1 MHSKVIVASLVLAL
15 AAGFSGSLMKNTT
28 KALAAKQENMIACNE
43 HDHEHEHCHD
53 CEEHEHFE
61 AQERNEICALAPSR
75 TLNKK
80 EVRTLLGAK
89 YLYLSRGLS
98 ETVNGSAKWF
108 VFTAPYEGQFN
119 FYTTGNMDT
128 YGELRSS
135 TASNSSLYV
144 SGSTGGSGN
153 NFRISYDFYRGQT
166 LYLKV
171 YERNGNSGNA
181 TIYVSHTHR
190 YTQPAYPMGNQHRM
204 FCTCGAYTTVTFT
217 PDDYFSGHGHNMIH
231 CSTCDNWIE
240 LPTSYPHTH
249 YFYETYYN
257 SSYQH
262 VKVCACGYVE
272 YASHTFDQI
281 IRGPEYDEKHC
292 SVCDAWVAV
301 AHTHN
306 YNQLAPYSGT
316 QHKKVCSACGS
327 YILENHNY
335 TNYEYENM
343 SLHRVSC
350 ACGNSY
356 VSNHTFSY
364 YDENGGHGVSGYMR
378 CDSCDCGVPT
388 YGIYDGGS
396 AGYYYDD
403 GDLRFFIFQAQ
414 ESANYI
420 FESTHEGGD
429 PQVIVYD
436 VNDDNYVTYY
446 DEFYGEKGNGDFI
459 FTRYMS
465 AGQRILVGMH
475 GYDYYVTGDYTLLVN
490 KEHTHNYSQLVNYN
504 YSQHRRVCSCGDSV
518 LENHDFGNDYSFYS
532 RGQHSRTCAC
542 GAVRYEEHQFTNFTP
557 YNGHGL
563 NGLFYCPLCDEN
575 IGVLG
580 IYEGGESSY
589 TLGQGEVMWYIF
601 NPVDT
606 DTYVFDCESDNDS
619 YLEMYTYN
627 HTTGQVTYVT
637 YADDENPHND
647 FRGVFDLVADPNIS
661 YLFKVRE
668 YDRDPMDYDLRVYKA
683 HYHNYNQ
690 LVYVDYNQHKEVCEC
705 GAEILEPHE
714 FTNWQPYTKGQHKKT
729 CACGAVRYEEH
740 NFTGYVPYGHGH
752 NESLFC
758 EDCGAYI
765 ELNNYNNTESHGGYI
780 EPLDCDWYIYEAN
793 ESSNY
798 LFDIVAETEI
808 VFEIYVCGPGEVP
821 TQITR
826 SVYGQYG
833 DAETTMYLE
842 NGDVAYVRVRHPDW
856 EDTDYSL
863 GITLAHTH
871 QFEHPVSVGARGH
884 QLICDCGETII
895 EEHNFMPKQVGAK
908 IYQVCTDCGFRI
920 LADISPIEPKIRF
933 EL

>member
-80 EVRTLLGAK
+80 EVRTLSGAK

-119 FYTTGNMDT
+119 FYTTGNMNT

-171 YERNGNSGNA
+171 YEYNGNSGNA

-190 YTQPAYPMGNQHRM
+190 YTQAAYPMGNQHRM

-217 PDDYFSGHGHNMIH
+217 PDDYYSGHGHNMIH
-231 CSTCDNWIE
+231 CLTCDNWIE

-306 YNQLAPYSGT
+306 YNQLEQYNSS
-316 QHKKVCSACGS
+316 QHKKVCVCGN

-335 TNYEYENM
+335 SNYEYESM
-343 SLHRVSC
+343 AFHRVSC
-350 ACGNSY
+350 ACGRY
-356 VSNHTFSY
+356 YTDNHSFNY
-364 YDENGGHGVSGYMR
+364 YDENGGHGVNGYVR
-378 CDSCDCGVPT
+378 CGLCDAGVPT

-396 AGYYYDD
+396 AGYYY
-403 GDLRFFIFQAQ
+403 GPSDLRFFIFQAQ
-414 ESANYI
+414 ESADYI
-420 FESTHEGGD
+420 FESTHTSGD
-429 PQVIVYD
+429 PEVVVYD
-436 VNDDNYVTYY
+436 VNEDNYVTYY
-446 DEFYGEKGNGDFI
+446 DAFDDEKGNGDFI
-459 FTRYMS
+459 FTRYMT

-490 KEHTHNYSQLVNYN
+490 KVHTHNYTQLVDFN
-504 YSQHRRVCSCGDSV
+504 YSQHKWVCSCGEYELEDHTFDSY
-518 LENHDFGNDYSFYS
+518 DYYNMYM
-532 RGQHSRTCAC
+532 HTKTCAC
-542 GAVRYEEHQFTNFTP
+542 GRTVYEDHVLSSYDDNG
-557 YNGHGL
+557 GHGVTGYV
-563 NGLFYCPLCDEN
+563 NCDLCE
-575 IGVLG
+575 GRLAVLG
-580 IYEGGESSY
+580 LYEGGSSSY
-589 TLGQGEVMWYIF
+589 YYDDGDIRYYIF
-601 NPVDT
+601 EAQET
-606 DTYVFDCESDNDS
+606 TEYVFESTHEGGDPTLDVYRVNPDNS
-619 YLEMYTYN
+619 IVFYSHY
-627 HTTGQVTYVT
+627 
-637 YADDENPHND
+637 DDEKPNND
-647 FRGVFDLVADPNIS
+647 FMATIS
-661 YLFKVRE
+661 LQAGDRLLFKVYGYDYYYVGE
-668 YDRDPMDYDLRVYKA
+668 YTISARKA
-683 HYHNYNQ
+683 HYHDFDQ
-690 LVYVDYNQHKEVCEC
+690 LVYVDYNQHKEVCDC
-705 GAEILEPHE
+705 GEENYEPHE
-714 FTNWQPYTKGQHKKT
+714 FTDWQPYTQGQHKKT

-863 GITLAHTH
+863 DITLAHTH
-871 QFEHPVSVGARGH
+871 RFENPISVGIRGH

-895 EEHNFMPKQVGAK
+895 EEHNFVPKQVGAK
-908 IYQVCTDCGFRI
+908 IYQVCADCGYRI